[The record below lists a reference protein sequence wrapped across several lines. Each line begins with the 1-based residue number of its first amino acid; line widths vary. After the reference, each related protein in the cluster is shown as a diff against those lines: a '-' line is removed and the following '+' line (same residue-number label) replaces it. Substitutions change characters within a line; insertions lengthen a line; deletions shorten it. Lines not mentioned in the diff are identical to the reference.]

1 MTTQA
6 YSGPA
11 ACGRLQHVVF
21 TMVGSDPPNRDV
33 ARFPLL
39 GADKSELAGLEAVLR
54 RLAISISSQEVME
67 IITQAARALLHADGV
82 TFVLRD
88 GDRCYYAE
96 EDAISPLWKGK
107 RFPME
112 ACISG
117 WCMING
123 QGVIIPNIY
132 ADARI
137 PHDAYKP
144 TFVRSLA
151 MVPIGK
157 DNPIAAV
164 GAYWSRLREIPPP
177 ELELLQA
184 LANAAAL
191 ALSHVELRR
200 TREHERELHD
210 AEGSIRQ
217 PSERCPTPP
226 ASALPHQGLTTSAGW
241 QSAGRQGSA
250 SPESTISGSSVAPP
264 ANAEGWLPFDI
275 QPHSPA
281 AYAAAITCVLLATLT
296 RLAFGWWSTAELA
309 PFTTYFPAVLAATL
323 IAGVPSGVLCLVLG
337 GALSWWA
344 FMPPEFSFAVRSPAH
359 IVNFSLYVIS
369 SIMILWVAESYRR
382 ALRSLRQ
389 EQGWRTLLHQE
400 LQNRLKNTLAVAQ
413 AVVSHT
419 LETSPQK
426 ARKINRRLAAL
437 MATTSSAGELR
448 QQAVDLRSLVAAEL
462 EPYGTAR
469 IKIKGPH
476 IGLEPKLG
484 QALAL
489 ALHELATNAAKYGSL
504 SVPEGRLAVTWS
516 ISAGQVRLTWA
527 ERAGPLVA
535 APTKQGFGTS
545 FLERILSDV
554 GATINMNF
562 EPEGLVCGVRFV
574 ASSATS

>member
-1 MTTQA
+1 
-6 YSGPA
+6 
-11 ACGRLQHVVF
+11 
-21 TMVGSDPPNRDV
+21 
-33 ARFPLL
+33 
-39 GADKSELAGLEAVLR
+39 
-54 RLAISISSQEVME
+54 ME

-177 ELELLQA
+177 ELDLLQA

-200 TREHERELHD
+200 ARRDERELYN
-210 AEGSIRQ
+210 AEGSTHQRPQ
-217 PSERCPTPP
+217 EDPTPP
-226 ASALPHQGLTTSAGW
+226 TPALLRQGLTTSADRHPADG
-241 QSAGRQGSA
+241 QVSA
-250 SPESTISGSSVAPP
+250 SSESTILGDSAALP
-264 ANAEGWLPFDI
+264 ANAEDWFAPVMR
-275 QPHSPA
+275 PHSPT
-281 AYAAAITCVLLATLT
+281 AYAVAVTCVLLATLA
-296 RLAFGWWSTAELA
+296 RLAFGWWSPAELA
-309 PFTTYFPAVLAATL
+309 PFTTYFPAVLVATL
-323 IAGVPSGVLCLVLG
+323 IAGVPSGLLCLVLG
-337 GALSWWA
+337 GALSLWA
-344 FMPPEFSFAVRSPAH
+344 FMPPEFAFAVRSPAH
-359 IVNFSLYVIS
+359 IVNLSLYVFS
-369 SIMILWVAESYRR
+369 SIMILWVAERYRR
-382 ALRSLRQ
+382 ALCRLRH
-389 EQGWRTLLHQE
+389 EQGWRTLLHKE
-400 LQNRLKNTLAVAQ
+400 LQSRLNNTLAVAQ
-413 AVVSHT
+413 AIVSHT

-437 MATTSSAGELR
+437 IATTRFAGELR
-448 QQAVDLRSLVAAEL
+448 QQAVDLRSLVESEL

-476 IGLEPKLG
+476 IGLEPKLS

-504 SVPEGRLAVTWS
+504 SVPEGHLAVTWS
-516 ISAGQVRLTWA
+516 ICAGQVRLSWA

-535 APTKQGFGTS
+535 TPTKRGFGTS

-554 GATINMNF
+554 DATINMNF
-562 EPEGLVCGVRFV
+562 EPEGLVCGVRFA
-574 ASSATS
+574 ASSAIS

>member
-1 MTTQA
+1 
-6 YSGPA
+6 
-11 ACGRLQHVVF
+11 
-21 TMVGSDPPNRDV
+21 MVGSDSPNRDV
-33 ARFPLL
+33 ARFPLV
-39 GADKSELAGLEAVLR
+39 GTDKSELTGLEAVLR

-67 IITQAARALLHADGV
+67 IIAQAARALLHADGV

-123 QGVIIPNIY
+123 QGVIIPDIY

-137 PHDAYKP
+137 PHDAYRP

-151 MVPIGK
+151 MVPIGQ

-177 ELELLQA
+177 ELDLLQA
-184 LANAAAL
+184 LGNAAAL

-200 TREHERELHD
+200 AREHERELHN
-210 AEGSIRQ
+210 AEGSVGQ

-226 ASALPHQGLTTSAGW
+226 ASGPPHQGLTTSAGW
-241 QSAGRQGSA
+241 QPAGGQVSA
-250 SPESTISGSSVAPP
+250 SSVSTVSGSRVAPP
-264 ANAEGWLPFDI
+264 ANAESWLSFDI

-296 RLAFGWWSTAELA
+296 RLSFGWWSTAELA
-309 PFTTYFPAVLAATL
+309 PFTTYFPAVLATTL

-337 GALSWWA
+337 GAVSWWA
-344 FMPPEFSFAVRSPAH
+344 FMPPEFSFAVGSPAH

-369 SIMILWVAESYRR
+369 SIMILWVAERYRR
-382 ALRSLRQ
+382 AHRSLRQ
-389 EQGWRTLLHQE
+389 EQGWRTLLHEE
-400 LQNRLKNTLAVAQ
+400 LQNRLKNALAVAQ

-437 MATTSSAGELR
+437 MATTSSAGVPR
-448 QQAVDLRSLVAAEL
+448 QQEVDLKSLVAAEL

-469 IKIKGPH
+469 IEIKGPH
-476 IGLEPKLG
+476 VGLEPKLG

-489 ALHELATNAAKYGSL
+489 ALHELATNAAKFGAL
-504 SVPEGRLAVTWS
+504 SVPEGNLAVIWS
-516 ISAGQVRLTWA
+516 ISAGQVHLTWA
-527 ERAGPLVA
+527 EHGGPHVVI
-535 APTKQGFGTS
+535 PKTRGFGTS

-554 GATINMNF
+554 DATIVMSF

-574 ASSATS
+574 AGPAGR